1 MTNNSAVFYS
11 FCLYILYVL
20 LPLVPAMLIFKF
32 FPETK
37 VTVSG
42 PLQNLTV
49 NATGAFAAYV
59 VTVALGFFMVNYVEH
74 QIQWSTHYAVAGV
87 ISNLGQNEGFNSDQ
101 FYSRYN
107 LATVDMGGRYQV
119 RDYSFVILLNHPVST
134 PETVCLNYW
143 GDSGPGG
150 GGAPPLPKRVPIV
163 LLSTTDAQRFRIQAQ
178 NGQVAIVPEVFQSQR
193 PQIAMQGVQPCE

>member
-1 MTNNSAVFYS
+1 MTNNSAVFFS

-20 LPLVPAMLIFKF
+20 LPLLPAILIFKN
-32 FPETK
+32 FPDTR
-37 VTVSG
+37 VTISG

-59 VTVALGFFMVNYVEH
+59 VTVGLGFFLVNYVEH
-74 QIQWSTHYAVAGV
+74 QIEWSRYYAVEGV
-87 ISNLGQNEGFNSDQ
+87 ISNLGENEGFNSSQ

-107 LATVDMGGRYQV
+107 FAAVDANGKYQV
-119 RDYSFVILLNHPVST
+119 RDYSFVLLLNHPVLT

-143 GDSGPGG
+143 GNSGSGG
-150 GGAPPLPKRVPIV
+150 VGSPPSPKRVPIV

-178 NGQVAIVPEVFQSQR
+178 NGQVAIVPEVFQS
-193 PQIAMQGVQPCE
+193 PKIALTGAQPCE

>member
-1 MTNNSAVFYS
+1 MTNNSAVFFS

-20 LPLVPAMLIFKF
+20 LPLVPAILIFKN
-32 FPETK
+32 FPDTK

-59 VTVALGFFMVNYVEH
+59 VTVALGFLLVNYVEH
-74 QIQWSTHYAVAGV
+74 QIEWSRNYAVAGV
-87 ISNLGQNEGFNSDQ
+87 ISNLGENEGFNSDQ

-107 LATVDMGGRYQV
+107 LAAVDASGKYQV
-119 RDYSFVILLNHPVST
+119 RDYSFVILLNHPVLT

-143 GDSGPGG
+143 GNNGSGGV
-150 GGAPPLPKRVPIV
+150 GAPPSPRRIPIV
-163 LLSTTDAQRFRIQAQ
+163 LLSTTDAQRFRIRAQ
-178 NGQVAIVPEVFQSQR
+178 NGQVAIVPEVFQNQR
-193 PQIAMQGVQPCE
+193 AIQGAQPCE